1 MADRETEPR
10 SGFDIVAFVFGIGAL
25 MASAFA
31 LTGGQYWPD
40 FLDLRWVVAGGAI
53 VIGLGLL
60 AGSVL
65 RGRR

>member
-1 MADRETEPR
+1 MADQEIDSRG
-10 SGFDIVAFVFGIGAL
+10 GFDVIAFVFGIGAL
-25 MASAFA
+25 LAAGFV
-31 LTGGQYWPD
+31 LTGGDYWPD

-65 RGRR
+65 RQRR

>member
-1 MADRETEPR
+1 MADQEVESR
-10 SGFDIVAFVFGIGAL
+10 SGFDVVAFVFGIGAL
-25 MASAFA
+25 LASAFV
-31 LTGGQYWPD
+31 LTGGDYWPD

-65 RGRR
+65 RHRR

>member
-1 MADRETEPR
+1 VADQDLESR

-25 MASAFA
+25 LASGFV
-31 LTGGQYWPD
+31 LTGGDYWPD

-65 RGRR
+65 RQRR

>member
-1 MADRETEPR
+1 VADQETEPR
-10 SGFDIVAFVFGIGAL
+10 RGFDIVAFVFAVGAL
-25 MASAFA
+25 LVSAFT

>member
-1 MADRETEPR
+1 MADQEIEPR
-10 SGFDIVAFVFGIGAL
+10 GGFDIVAFVFGVGAL
-25 MASAFA
+25 LAAGFV
-31 LTGGQYWPD
+31 LTGGDYWPD

-65 RGRR
+65 RQRR

>member
-1 MADRETEPR
+1 MADQEIEPR
-10 SGFDIVAFVFGIGAL
+10 GGFDVIAFVFGIGAL
-25 MASAFA
+25 LAAGFV
-31 LTGGQYWPD
+31 LTGGDYWPD

-65 RGRR
+65 RQRR

>member
-1 MADRETEPR
+1 VADQEIEPR
-10 SGFDIVAFVFGIGAL
+10 GGFDVIAFVFGIGAL
-25 MASAFA
+25 LAAGFV
-31 LTGGQYWPD
+31 LTGGDYWPD

-65 RGRR
+65 RQRR